1 MSTIGELNVRIT
13 ADSSNY
19 TRQLS
24 NVQNQTNRVM
34 GNVSNIMNS
43 VKKTVAT
50 ALATTVIFK
59 FGKSCIQLG
68 SDLAEVQNVVDTTF
82 TSMSNSVNKFAKSA
96 ISDFGLSETVAK
108 KYTGTLG
115 AMARSFGFTEQ
126 EAYNMSTTLTGLAG
140 DVASFY
146 NMTSDEAYTKL
157 KSVFTGETET
167 LKELGVVMTQNALDQ
182 YALANGYGITTAKMS
197 EQEKVALRYNFVLQ
211 QLSLAQGDFART
223 SDSWANQVRVMQLR
237 FESFKATMG
246 QGLINIFLPVI
257 KVLNVVISKLQVFA
271 AYFSAITGAL
281 FGKAQK
287 GATNVSNSLGA
298 TPKGLS
304 TSLSNV
310 GTSSSNAS
318 KGLNKASKAT
328 KKAGA
333 SAKKAKKEI
342 KGLISGLDEIN
353 NLTSNKTGGTN
364 NLPSTGS
371 AGGLTPSTGGV
382 DGIGDL
388 GLGGIPTV
396 DIGSKID
403 TSGLEA
409 KVEKIKK
416 VFDNM
421 KKYILDRK
429 EAIIAICA
437 GLLAGVGSYFVISKW
452 STITGAVVKGFKP
465 LMKLVTFV
473 KEVAIGIKRFG
484 VRPIIQGLL
493 GINPVVVGIA
503 AVIGIVVGAIT
514 YLWQT
519 NKDFRNNVIK
529 TWKAIKDALQPWLEG
544 FSILFKT
551 LADIVGT
558 VLGGAFKLIAKVV
571 LKVVE
576 VLAGD
581 FMKDLQKMCPSIKTV
596 GKIFLK
602 FCKDLQK
609 DWKKI
614 KNFNFKKWVDKKKKE
629 FTDFCKSVT
638 DKFKKLKDDIKKKWD
653 EIVDAVKEFVISIAS
668 KVEDFKEKAM
678 EKFDSAK
685 EWVKDKVLELGAKVA
700 SFYEKAKERFDSA
713 KDWISNKF
721 LEAKAK
727 VASFYEKAKERFDSA
742 KDWIKDKFLEAKAK
756 VSSFYDACK
765 SRFDSAKNWIK
776 NKSLEA
782 KAKVGSFYEK
792 VKTSFNS
799 AKNRIKSWAFSV
811 SLKVKTSA
819 DSIKG
824 TINGIIRKINSSV
837 MGKIKFTV
845 PDWIPVFGGRT
856 WKAPTIPYLA
866 KGGMVDSATLAMIG
880 EAGKEVVLPLEN
892 NTGALDLIANR
903 LVSRMNFGN
912 SNFTQGFSN
921 NSGQSKGDTYTGD
934 IVINLDGNTVFRSK
948 IIDILRQLK
957 RQGIT
962 I

>member
-1 MSTIGELNVRIT
+1 MSTIGELEVMIT
-13 ADSSNY
+13 ADTSQYMNAIKD
-19 TRQLS
+19 
-24 NVQNQTNRVM
+24 VQNQTNSVM
-34 GNVSNIMNS
+34 GKVNSVISS

-50 ALATTVIFK
+50 ALATTAIFK

-96 ISDFGLSETVAK
+96 IDDFGLSETVAK

-115 AMARSFGFTEQ
+115 AMAKSFGFTEQ

-211 QLSLAQGDFART
+211 QLSLAQGDFAKT
-223 SDSWANQVRVMQLR
+223 SDSWANQIRVMQLR

-271 AYFSAITGAL
+271 AYFSAITEAL

-287 GATNVSNSLGA
+287 GATNVSNSLGT

-304 TSLSNV
+304 TSLGNV
-310 GTSSSNAS
+310 GSSSTNAS

-353 NLTSNKTGGTN
+353 NLTSNKTGETN
-364 NLPSTGS
+364 NLPSIGGSTPS
-371 AGGLTPSTGGV
+371 AGGVGSV
-382 DGIGDL
+382 GDL
-388 GLGGIPTV
+388 GIGNIPTV
-396 DIGSKID
+396 DIGSKIE

-452 STITGAVVKGFKP
+452 SSIVSKVSKGFKP
-465 LMKLVTFV
+465 LKKVITFV
-473 KEVAIGIKRFG
+473 KEVALGIKRFG

-529 TWKAIKDALQPWLEG
+529 TWKAIKDALSPWLEG

-576 VLAGD
+576 VLAGE
-581 FMKDLQKMCPSIKTV
+581 FMKDLQKMCPSIKAV

-653 EIVDAVKEFVISIAS
+653 EIVDAVKEFVINIAS
-668 KVEDFKEKAM
+668 RVEDFKEKAL
-678 EKFDSAK
+678 EKWEEVKDWIKDKALEIAAKVGSFYDKAKEGYDSAK
-685 EWVKDKVLELGAKVA
+685 NWMKDKLLEAGAKVASFYDKAKERYNHAKTSIKNWALSLGAKVA
-700 SFYEKAKERFDSA
+700 SFYDRAKERYEDA
-713 KDWISNKF
+713 KKS
-721 LEAKAK
+721 
-727 VASFYEKAKERFDSA
+727 
-742 KDWIKDKFLEAKAK
+742 IKSWALG
-756 VSSFYDACK
+756 VG
-765 SRFDSAKNWIK
+765 
-776 NKSLEA
+776 
-782 KAKVGSFYEK
+782 AKVGSFYDK
-792 VKTSFNS
+792 VKLAYNS
-799 AKNRIKSWAFSV
+799 TKSKIRSWAFSIA
-811 SLKVKTSA
+811 LKVKTTASNVK
-819 DSIKG
+819 S
-824 TINGIIRKINSSV
+824 TINGIIKQINNAV
-837 MGKIKFTV
+837 LGKIKFTV
-845 PDWIPVFGGRT
+845 PDWVPIFGGRT
-856 WKAPTIPYLA
+856 WKAPKIPYLA
-866 KGGMVDSATLAMIG
+866 KGGLIDSPTLSMIG

-912 SNFTQGFSN
+912 DFVQGFSN
-921 NSGQSKGDTYTGD
+921 NYNQQKGDTYTGD
-934 IVINLDGNTVFRSK
+934 IVINLDGNTIFRSK

>member
-1 MSTIGELNVRIT
+1 MIT
-13 ADSSNY
+13 ADTSQYMNAIKD
-19 TRQLS
+19 
-24 NVQNQTNRVM
+24 VQNQTNSVM
-34 GNVSNIMNS
+34 GKVNSVISS

-50 ALATTVIFK
+50 ALATTAIFK

-96 ISDFGLSETVAK
+96 IDDFGLSETVAK

-115 AMARSFGFTEQ
+115 AMAKSFGFTEQ

-211 QLSLAQGDFART
+211 QLSLAQGDFAKT
-223 SDSWANQVRVMQLR
+223 SDSWANQIRVMQLR

-271 AYFSAITGAL
+271 AYFSAITEAL

-287 GATNVSNSLGA
+287 GATNVSNSLGT

-304 TSLSNV
+304 TSLGNV
-310 GTSSSNAS
+310 GSSSTNAS

-353 NLTSNKTGGTN
+353 NLTSNKTGETN
-364 NLPSTGS
+364 NLPSIGGSTPS
-371 AGGLTPSTGGV
+371 AGGVGSV
-382 DGIGDL
+382 GDL
-388 GLGGIPTV
+388 GIGNIPTV
-396 DIGSKID
+396 DIGSKIE

-452 STITGAVVKGFKP
+452 SSIVSKVSKGFKP
-465 LMKLVTFV
+465 LKKVITFV
-473 KEVAIGIKRFG
+473 KEVALGIKRFG

-529 TWKAIKDALQPWLEG
+529 TWKAIKDALSPWLEG

-581 FMKDLQKMCPSIKTV
+581 FMKDLQKMCPSIKAV

-653 EIVDAVKEFVISIAS
+653 EIVDAVKEFVINIAS
-668 KVEDFKEKAM
+668 RVEDFKEKAL
-678 EKFDSAK
+678 EKWEEVKDWIKDKALEIAAKVGSFYDKAKEGYDSAK
-685 EWVKDKVLELGAKVA
+685 NWMKDKLLEAGAKVASFYDKAKERYNHAKTSIKNWALSLGAKVA
-700 SFYEKAKERFDSA
+700 SFYDRAKERYEDA
-713 KDWISNKF
+713 KKS
-721 LEAKAK
+721 
-727 VASFYEKAKERFDSA
+727 
-742 KDWIKDKFLEAKAK
+742 IKSWALG
-756 VSSFYDACK
+756 VG
-765 SRFDSAKNWIK
+765 
-776 NKSLEA
+776 
-782 KAKVGSFYEK
+782 AKVGSFYDK
-792 VKTSFNS
+792 VKLAYNS
-799 AKNRIKSWAFSV
+799 TKSKIRSWAFSIA
-811 SLKVKTSA
+811 LKVKTTASNVK
-819 DSIKG
+819 S
-824 TINGIIRKINSSV
+824 TINGIIKQINNAV
-837 MGKIKFTV
+837 LGKIKFTV
-845 PDWIPVFGGRT
+845 PDWVPIFGGRT
-856 WKAPTIPYLA
+856 WKAPKIPYLA
-866 KGGMVDSATLAMIG
+866 KGGLIDSPTLSMIG

-912 SNFTQGFSN
+912 DFVQGFSN
-921 NSGQSKGDTYTGD
+921 NYNQQKGDTYTGD
-934 IVINLDGNTVFRSK
+934 IVINLDGNTIFRSK

>member
-1 MSTIGELNVRIT
+1 MSTIGELEVMIT
-13 ADSSNY
+13 ADTSQYMNAIKD
-19 TRQLS
+19 
-24 NVQNQTNRVM
+24 VQNQTNSVM
-34 GNVSNIMNS
+34 GKVNSVISS

-50 ALATTVIFK
+50 ALATTAIFK

-96 ISDFGLSETVAK
+96 IDDFGLSETVAK

-115 AMARSFGFTEQ
+115 AMAKSFGFTEQ

-211 QLSLAQGDFART
+211 QLSLAQGDFAKT

-257 KVLNVVISKLQVFA
+257 KVINVVIERLQVFA
-271 AYFSAITGAL
+271 AYFSAITEVL

-287 GATNVSNSLGA
+287 GATNVSNSLGI

-304 TSLSNV
+304 TSLGNV
-310 GTSSSNAS
+310 GASSTNAS

-364 NLPSTGS
+364 NLPSTGGSTPS
-371 AGGLTPSTGGV
+371 AGGVGSV
-382 DGIGDL
+382 GDL
-388 GLGGIPTV
+388 GIGNIPTV
-396 DIGSKID
+396 DIGSKIE

-452 STITGAVVKGFKP
+452 SSIVSKVSKGFKP
-465 LMKLVTFV
+465 LKKVITFV
-473 KEVAIGIKRFG
+473 KEVALGIKRFG

-529 TWKAIKDALQPWLEG
+529 TWKAIKDALSPWLEG
-544 FSILFKT
+544 LSILFKT

-558 VLGGAFKLIAKVV
+558 VLGGVFKLIAKLV

-581 FMKDLQKMCPSIKTV
+581 FMKDLQKMCPSIKAV

-629 FTDFCKSVT
+629 FTDFCKGIT

-653 EIVDAVKEFVISIAS
+653 EIVDAVKEFVINIAS
-668 KVEDFKEKAM
+668 KVEDFKEKAL
-678 EKFDSAK
+678 EKW
-685 EWVKDKVLELGAKVA
+685 EEV
-700 SFYEKAKERFDSA
+700 
-713 KDWISNKF
+713 
-721 LEAKAK
+721 
-727 VASFYEKAKERFDSA
+727 
-742 KDWIKDKFLEAKAK
+742 KDWIKDKALEIAAKVGSFYDKAKEGYDSANKWMKDKLLEVGSKVASFYDKAKEGYDSAKTSIKNWALSLGAK
-756 VSSFYDACK
+756 VSSFYDKAK
-765 SRFDSAKNWIK
+765 ERYESAKKSIK
-776 NKSLEA
+776 GWALSVG
-782 KAKVGSFYEK
+782 AKVGSFYDK
-792 VKTSFNS
+792 VKSAYNS
-799 AKNRIKSWAFSV
+799 AKSKIRSWAFSI
-811 SLKVKTSA
+811 SLKVKTTAS
-819 DSIKG
+819 SVKS
-824 TINGIIRKINSSV
+824 TINGIIRQVNNAV
-837 MGKIKFTV
+837 LGKIKFTV
-845 PDWIPVFGGRT
+845 PDWVPIFGGRT
-856 WKAPTIPYLA
+856 WKAPKIPYLA
-866 KGGMVDSATLAMIG
+866 KGGLIDSPTLSVIG
-880 EAGKEVVLPLEN
+880 EQGKEVVLPLEN

-903 LVSRMNFGN
+903 LVSRMNFG
-912 SNFTQGFSN
+912 SDFVQGFN
-921 NSGQSKGDTYTGD
+921 NNQGHSKGDTYTGD

>member
-1 MSTIGELNVRIT
+1 MSTIGELEVMIT
-13 ADSSNY
+13 ADTSQYMNAIKD
-19 TRQLS
+19 
-24 NVQNQTNRVM
+24 VQNQTNSVM
-34 GNVSNIMNS
+34 GKVNSVISS

-50 ALATTVIFK
+50 ALATTAIFK

-96 ISDFGLSETVAK
+96 IDDFGLSETVAK

-115 AMARSFGFTEQ
+115 AMAKSFGFTEQ

-211 QLSLAQGDFART
+211 QLSLAQGDFAKT
-223 SDSWANQVRVMQLR
+223 SDSWANQIRVMQLR

-271 AYFSAITGAL
+271 AYFSAITEAL

-287 GATNVSNSLGA
+287 GATNVSNSLGT

-304 TSLSNV
+304 TSLGNV
-310 GTSSSNAS
+310 GSSSTNAS

-353 NLTSNKTGGTN
+353 NLTSNKTGETN
-364 NLPSTGS
+364 NLPSIGGSTPS
-371 AGGLTPSTGGV
+371 AGGVGSV
-382 DGIGDL
+382 GDL
-388 GLGGIPTV
+388 GIGNIPTV
-396 DIGSKID
+396 DIGSKIE

-409 KVEKIKK
+409 KMEKIKK

-452 STITGAVVKGFKP
+452 SSIVSKVSKGFKP
-465 LMKLVTFV
+465 LKKVITFV
-473 KEVAIGIKRFG
+473 KEVALGIKRFG

-503 AVIGIVVGAIT
+503 AVIGIVVGTIT

-529 TWKAIKDALQPWLEG
+529 TWKAIKDALSPWLEG

-581 FMKDLQKMCPSIKTV
+581 FMKDLQKMCPSIKAV

-653 EIVDAVKEFVISIAS
+653 EIVDAVKEFVINIAS
-668 KVEDFKEKAM
+668 RVEDFKEKAL
-678 EKFDSAK
+678 EKWEEVKDWIKDKALEIAAKVGSFYDKAKEGYDSAK
-685 EWVKDKVLELGAKVA
+685 NWMKDKLLEAGAKVASFYDKAKERYNHAKTSIKNWALSLGAKVA
-700 SFYEKAKERFDSA
+700 SFYDRAKERYEDA
-713 KDWISNKF
+713 KKS
-721 LEAKAK
+721 
-727 VASFYEKAKERFDSA
+727 
-742 KDWIKDKFLEAKAK
+742 IKSWALG
-756 VSSFYDACK
+756 VG
-765 SRFDSAKNWIK
+765 
-776 NKSLEA
+776 
-782 KAKVGSFYEK
+782 AKVGSFYDK
-792 VKTSFNS
+792 VKLAYNNTKS
-799 AKNRIKSWAFSV
+799 KIRSWAFSIA
-811 SLKVKTSA
+811 LKVKTTAS
-819 DSIKG
+819 SVKS
-824 TINGIIRKINSSV
+824 TINGIIKQINNAV
-837 MGKIKFTV
+837 LGKIKFTV
-845 PDWIPVFGGRT
+845 PDWVPIFGGRT
-856 WKAPTIPYLA
+856 WKAPKIPYLA
-866 KGGMVDSATLAMIG
+866 KGGLIDSPTLSMIG

-912 SNFTQGFSN
+912 DFVQGFSN
-921 NSGQSKGDTYTGD
+921 NYNQQKGDTYTGD
-934 IVINLDGNTVFRSK
+934 IVINLDGNTIFRSK

>member
-1 MSTIGELNVRIT
+1 MSTIGELEVMIT
-13 ADSSNY
+13 ADTSQYMNAIKD
-19 TRQLS
+19 
-24 NVQNQTNRVM
+24 VQNQTNSVM
-34 GNVSNIMNS
+34 GKVNSVISS

-50 ALATTVIFK
+50 ALATTAIFK

-96 ISDFGLSETVAK
+96 IDDFGLSETVAK

-115 AMARSFGFTEQ
+115 AMAKSFGFTEQ

-211 QLSLAQGDFART
+211 QLSLAQGDFAKT
-223 SDSWANQVRVMQLR
+223 SDSWANQIRVMQLR

-271 AYFSAITGAL
+271 AYFSAITEAL

-287 GATNVSNSLGA
+287 GATNVSNSLGT

-304 TSLSNV
+304 TSLGNV
-310 GTSSSNAS
+310 GSSSTNAS

-353 NLTSNKTGGTN
+353 NLTSNKTGETN
-364 NLPSTGS
+364 NLPSIGGSTPS
-371 AGGLTPSTGGV
+371 AGGVGSV
-382 DGIGDL
+382 GDL
-388 GLGGIPTV
+388 GIGNIPTV
-396 DIGSKID
+396 DIGSKIE

-452 STITGAVVKGFKP
+452 SSIVSKVSKGFKP
-465 LMKLVTFV
+465 LKKVITFV
-473 KEVAIGIKRFG
+473 KEVALGIKRFG

-529 TWKAIKDALQPWLEG
+529 TWKAIKDALSPWLEG

-581 FMKDLQKMCPSIKTV
+581 FMKDLQKMCPSIKAV

-629 FTDFCKSVT
+629 FTDFCKGIT

-653 EIVDAVKEFVISIAS
+653 EIVDAVKEFVINITS
-668 KVEDFKEKAM
+668 KVEDFKEKAL
-678 EKFDSAK
+678 EKWEEVKDWIKDKALEIAAKVGSFYDKAKEGYDSAK
-685 EWVKDKVLELGAKVA
+685 NWMKDKLLEAGAKVASFYDKAKERYNHAKTSIKNWALSLGAKVA
-700 SFYEKAKERFDSA
+700 SFYDRAKERYEDA
-713 KDWISNKF
+713 KKS
-721 LEAKAK
+721 
-727 VASFYEKAKERFDSA
+727 
-742 KDWIKDKFLEAKAK
+742 IKSWALG
-756 VSSFYDACK
+756 VG
-765 SRFDSAKNWIK
+765 
-776 NKSLEA
+776 
-782 KAKVGSFYEK
+782 AKVGSFYDK
-792 VKTSFNS
+792 VKLAYNS
-799 AKNRIKSWAFSV
+799 TKSKIRSWAFSIA
-811 SLKVKTSA
+811 LKVKTTASNVK
-819 DSIKG
+819 S
-824 TINGIIRKINSSV
+824 TINGIIKQINNAV
-837 MGKIKFTV
+837 LGKIKFTV
-845 PDWIPVFGGRT
+845 PDWVPIFGGRT
-856 WKAPTIPYLA
+856 WKAPKIPYLA
-866 KGGMVDSATLAMIG
+866 KGGLIDSPTLSMIG

-912 SNFTQGFSN
+912 DFVQGFSN
-921 NSGQSKGDTYTGD
+921 NYNQQKGDTYTGD
-934 IVINLDGNTVFRSK
+934 IVINLDGNTIFRSK

>member
-19 TRQLS
+19 TRQL
-24 NVQNQTNRVM
+24 NTVQNQTNRVM
-34 GNVSNIMNS
+34 GNVSNVMS
-43 VKKTVAT
+43 TVKKTIAT
-50 ALATTVIFK
+50 ALATTVIYK

-82 TSMSNSVNKFAKSA
+82 TSMSNSVNQFAKNA
-96 ISDFGLSETVAK
+96 INDFGLSETIAK

-115 AMARSFGFTEQ
+115 AMAKSFGFTEQ

-182 YALANGYGITTAKMS
+182 YALANGYGVTTAKMS

-211 QLSLAQGDFART
+211 QLSLAQGDFAKT
-223 SDSWANQVRVMQLR
+223 SDSWANQIRVMQLR

-271 AYFSAITGAL
+271 AYFSAITEAL

-287 GATNVSNSLGA
+287 GATNVSNSLGT

-304 TSLSNV
+304 TSLGNV
-310 GTSSSNAS
+310 GSSSTNAS

-353 NLTSNKTGGTN
+353 NLTSNKTGETN
-364 NLPSTGS
+364 NLPSIGGSTPS
-371 AGGLTPSTGGV
+371 AGGVGSV
-382 DGIGDL
+382 GDL
-388 GLGGIPTV
+388 GIGNIPTV
-396 DIGSKID
+396 DIGSKIE

-452 STITGAVVKGFKP
+452 SSIVSKVSKGFKP
-465 LMKLVTFV
+465 LKKVITFV
-473 KEVAIGIKRFG
+473 KEVALGIKRFG

-529 TWKAIKDALQPWLEG
+529 TWKAIKDALSPWLEG

-581 FMKDLQKMCPSIKTV
+581 FMKDLQKMCPSIKAV

-653 EIVDAVKEFVISIAS
+653 EIVDAVKEFVINIAS
-668 KVEDFKEKAM
+668 RVEDFKEKAL
-678 EKFDSAK
+678 EKWEEVKDWIKDKALEIAAKVGSFYDKAKEGYDSAK
-685 EWVKDKVLELGAKVA
+685 NWMKDKLLEAGAKVASFYDKAKERYNHAKTSIKNWALSLGAKVA
-700 SFYEKAKERFDSA
+700 SFYDRAKERYEDA
-713 KDWISNKF
+713 KKS
-721 LEAKAK
+721 
-727 VASFYEKAKERFDSA
+727 
-742 KDWIKDKFLEAKAK
+742 IKSWALG
-756 VSSFYDACK
+756 VG
-765 SRFDSAKNWIK
+765 
-776 NKSLEA
+776 
-782 KAKVGSFYEK
+782 AKVGSFYDK
-792 VKTSFNS
+792 VKLAYNS
-799 AKNRIKSWAFSV
+799 TKSKIRSWAFSIA
-811 SLKVKTSA
+811 LKVKTTASNVK
-819 DSIKG
+819 S
-824 TINGIIRKINSSV
+824 TINGIIKQINNAV
-837 MGKIKFTV
+837 LGKIKFTV
-845 PDWIPVFGGRT
+845 PDWVPIFGGRT
-856 WKAPTIPYLA
+856 WKAPKIPYLA
-866 KGGMVDSATLAMIG
+866 KGGLIDSPTLSMIG

-912 SNFTQGFSN
+912 DFVQGFSN
-921 NSGQSKGDTYTGD
+921 NYNQQKGDTYTGD
-934 IVINLDGNTVFRSK
+934 IVINLDGNTIFRSK

>member
-1 MSTIGELNVRIT
+1 MSTIGELEVMIT
-13 ADSSNY
+13 ADTSQYMNAIKD
-19 TRQLS
+19 
-24 NVQNQTNRVM
+24 VQNQTNSVM
-34 GNVSNIMNS
+34 GKVNSVISS

-50 ALATTVIFK
+50 ALATTAIFK

-96 ISDFGLSETVAK
+96 IDDFGLSETVAK

-115 AMARSFGFTEQ
+115 AMAKSFGFTEQ

-211 QLSLAQGDFART
+211 QLSLAQGDFAKT
-223 SDSWANQVRVMQLR
+223 SDSWANQIRVMQLR

-271 AYFSAITGAL
+271 AYFSAITEAL

-287 GATNVSNSLGA
+287 GATNVSNSLGT

-304 TSLSNV
+304 TSLGNV
-310 GTSSSNAS
+310 GSSSTNAS

-353 NLTSNKTGGTN
+353 NLTSNKTGETN
-364 NLPSTGS
+364 NLPSIGGSTPS
-371 AGGLTPSTGGV
+371 AGGVGSV
-382 DGIGDL
+382 GDL
-388 GLGGIPTV
+388 GIGNIPTV
-396 DIGSKID
+396 DIGSKIE

-409 KVEKIKK
+409 KMEKIKK

-452 STITGAVVKGFKP
+452 SSIVSKVSKGFKP
-465 LMKLVTFV
+465 LKKVITFV
-473 KEVAIGIKRFG
+473 KEVALGIKRFG

-503 AVIGIVVGAIT
+503 AVIGIVVGTIT

-529 TWKAIKDALQPWLEG
+529 TWKAIKDALSPWLEG

-581 FMKDLQKMCPSIKTV
+581 FMKDLQKMCPSIKAV

-653 EIVDAVKEFVISIAS
+653 EIVDAVKEFVINIAS
-668 KVEDFKEKAM
+668 RVEDFKEKAL
-678 EKFDSAK
+678 EKWEEVKDWIKDKALEIAAKVGSFYDKVKEGYDSAK
-685 EWVKDKVLELGAKVA
+685 NWMKDKLLEAGAKVASFYDKAKERYNHAKTSIKNWALSLGAKVA
-700 SFYEKAKERFDSA
+700 SFYDRAKERYEDA
-713 KDWISNKF
+713 KKS
-721 LEAKAK
+721 
-727 VASFYEKAKERFDSA
+727 
-742 KDWIKDKFLEAKAK
+742 IKSWALG
-756 VSSFYDACK
+756 VG
-765 SRFDSAKNWIK
+765 
-776 NKSLEA
+776 
-782 KAKVGSFYEK
+782 AKVGSFYDK
-792 VKTSFNS
+792 VKLAYNNTKS
-799 AKNRIKSWAFSV
+799 KIRSWAFSIA
-811 SLKVKTSA
+811 LKVKTTAS
-819 DSIKG
+819 SVKS
-824 TINGIIRKINSSV
+824 TINGIIKQINNAV
-837 MGKIKFTV
+837 LGKIKFTV
-845 PDWIPVFGGRT
+845 PDWVPIFGGRT
-856 WKAPTIPYLA
+856 WKAPKIPYLA
-866 KGGMVDSATLAMIG
+866 KGGLIDSPTLSMIG

-912 SNFTQGFSN
+912 DFVQGFSN
-921 NSGQSKGDTYTGD
+921 NYNQQKGDTYTGD
-934 IVINLDGNTVFRSK
+934 IVINLDGNTIFRSK